1 MRSVLIAAMMA
12 LMRRLYPPEAA
23 TESISV
29 LEAYDVPRTRHP
41 NRPWIGLCMVASV
54 DGSTVVDQRSAGL
67 SSPTDSKVLHTLRD
81 LADVIL
87 VGAATVRIE
96 GYGAP
101 ARRGQRV
108 GVVSRTGDVDPSSE
122 LFTSGA
128 GFLVIPESAPP
139 SDVPAIRAGVGELDL
154 RAAVAQIEARFV
166 QCEGG
171 ATLNAAMF
179 DADVIDEINLTVSP
193 QVCGGDGPRL
203 AAGAGDLVRPY
214 RLAQICEEDGF
225 LFTRYLRNA
234 PATS

>member
-1 MRSVLIAAMMA
+1 MVS
-12 LMRRLYPPEAA
+12 
-23 TESISV
+23 SI
-29 LEAYDVPRTRHP
+29 
-41 NRPWIGLCMVASV
+41 

-67 SSPTDSKVLHTLRD
+67 SSQTDAEVLHTLRS

-101 ARRGQRV
+101 ATKGQRV
-108 GVVSRTGDVDPSSE
+108 GVVSRTGNVDLTTD

-128 GFLVIPESAPP
+128 GFLVVPESAPTTR
-139 SDVPAIRAGVGELDL
+139 VETVRAGVGALDL
-154 RAAVAQIEARFV
+154 AGALAQIPGTFI

-179 DADVIDEINLTVSP
+179 EADLIDEINLTVSP

-203 AAGAGDLVRPY
+203 ADGARDLTRRF
-214 RLAQICEEDGF
+214 RLAQVCEEDGF
-225 LFTRYLRNA
+225 LFTRYVRSV